1 MEGCRWKDAD
11 GRPKQRQGYGRP
23 KQEGQG
29 YGRPKQGQGYGRP
42 KQGQGY
48 DRPKQGQG
56 YGRLKQGQG
65 YGRPMQEGQGNGTAE
80 ENTEKVK
87 FVDEYGLWLGA
98 NSAIVHIVRSGIT

>member
-23 KQEGQG
+23 KQ
-29 YGRPKQGQGYGRP
+29 
-42 KQGQGY
+42 GQGY
-48 DRPKQGQG
+48 DRP
-56 YGRLKQGQG
+56 KQGQG

>member
-48 DRPKQGQG
+48 DRP
-56 YGRLKQGQG
+56 
-65 YGRPMQEGQGNGTAE
+65 MQEGQGNGTAE

>member
-1 MEGCRWKDAD
+1 MEGRRWQAEAEA
-11 GRPKQRQGYGRP
+11 GVWQAEAGGAGVWQAEAGAGYG
-23 KQEGQG
+23 
-29 YGRPKQGQGYGRP
+29 
-42 KQGQGY
+42 
-48 DRPKQGQG
+48 RPKQGQG

>member
-29 YGRPKQGQGYGRP
+29 CGRPKQGQGYGRP

-48 DRPKQGQG
+48 DRP
-56 YGRLKQGQG
+56 
-65 YGRPMQEGQGNGTAE
+65 MQEGQGNGTEE

>member
-11 GRPKQRQGYGRP
+11 GRPKQRQGVWQAEAGGAGVW
-23 KQEGQG
+23 QAEAGAG
-29 YGRPKQGQGYGRP
+29 YG
-42 KQGQGY
+42 
-48 DRPKQGQG
+48 RPKQGQG

>member
-1 MEGCRWKDAD
+1 MEGRRWQAKAEAGVWQAEAEGAGVWQAEAGAGVWQAEAGAGC
-11 GRPKQRQGYGRP
+11 GRP
-23 KQEGQG
+23 
-29 YGRPKQGQGYGRP
+29 
-42 KQGQGY
+42 
-48 DRPKQGQG
+48 
-56 YGRLKQGQG
+56 KQGQG

>member
-1 MEGCRWKDAD
+1 MA
-11 GRPKQRQGYGRP
+11 GRSRRGGVWQAEAGGA
-23 KQEGQG
+23 G

-48 DRPKQGQG
+48 DRP
-56 YGRLKQGQG
+56 KQGQG